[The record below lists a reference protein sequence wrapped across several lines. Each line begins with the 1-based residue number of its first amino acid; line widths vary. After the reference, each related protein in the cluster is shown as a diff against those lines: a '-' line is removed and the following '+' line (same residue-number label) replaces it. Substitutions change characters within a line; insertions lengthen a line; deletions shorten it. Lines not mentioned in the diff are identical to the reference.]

1 MRDLL
6 SMELNRIHPMIVA
19 FPLALLVVSVF
30 LDLIARFRPKLRA
43 SARLT
48 LYVGTWGAAIATITG
63 LVTHLQYEGTSVAG
77 FIDQHEFMA
86 YITTAIFLGLSIW
99 RSRAMRR
106 GSDVGGSWVYV
117 ALSVA
122 GLVALVLTGA
132 LGGNLVFGH
141 GVGISH

>member
-1 MRDLL
+1 MLDLL
-6 SMELNRIHPMIVA
+6 SMELNRIHPMVVA

-30 LDLIARFRPKLRA
+30 LDLVAHFRPILHM

-48 LYVGTWGAAIATITG
+48 LYVGTWGAVIATITG
-63 LVTHLQYEGTSVAG
+63 LITHLRYEGTSVAD
-77 FIDQHEFMA
+77 FIDQHEFAA

-99 RSRAMRR
+99 RNRAMRR
-106 GSDVGGSWVYV
+106 GSDVGSSWLYG

-141 GVGISH
+141 AVGISH

>member
-1 MRDLL
+1 MLDLL
-6 SMELNRIHPMIVA
+6 SMELNRIHPMVVA

-30 LDLIARFRPKLRA
+30 LDLIARFRPMLRT

-63 LVTHLQYEGTSVAG
+63 LITHLRYEGMPVAS
-77 FIDQHEFMA
+77 FIDQHEFVA
-86 YITTAIFLGLSIW
+86 YITTGIFLGLSIW
-99 RSRAMRR
+99 RGRAMRR
-106 GSDVGGSWVYV
+106 GDDVGGSWVYV
-117 ALSVA
+117 ALSAA

-141 GVGISH
+141 GVGVSH